1 MAESLLFM
9 FVQRC
14 VWTKTFWSA
23 TNFAPCVVPFPNI
36 SKILTN
42 FGFSSPSFI
51 FSKNSANLEEAT
63 PACIGLTA
71 MQILVAP
78 LLILQG
84 EGVVQIQ
91 FFVPE
96 CFGEIHGTA
105 TGATKASAIAER
117 MADCSKTSNWN
128 VFHAFAFVLQIF

>member
-1 MAESLLFM
+1 MLL
-9 FVQRC
+9 
-14 VWTKTFWSA
+14 TKTFWSA
-23 TNFAPCVVPFPNI
+23 TNSAPCIVPFPNI
-36 SKILTN
+36 SKILLTN
-42 FGFSSPSFI
+42 FGFSNPSFI

-84 EGVVQIQ
+84 EGGVQIQ

-105 TGATKASAIAER
+105 TGCLKGLYSSRNTGGLFKDFQLECLSCLCLCL
-117 MADCSKTSNWN
+117 ADLLPD
-128 VFHAFAFVLQIF
+128 HPL

>member
-1 MAESLLFM
+1 M
-9 FVQRC
+9 
-14 VWTKTFWSA
+14 
-23 TNFAPCVVPFPNI
+23 PCPNI

-42 FGFSSPSFI
+42 FGFSNPSFI

-63 PACIGLTA
+63 PDCIGLIA
-71 MQILVAP
+71 MKSLVAP
-78 LLILQG
+78 LPILQG

-105 TGATKASAIAER
+105 TGATKASAL
-117 MADCSKTSNWN
+117 CSSRKNG
-128 VFHAFAFVLQIF
+128 